1 MEALRHAEYNTT
13 PYTVTHITEPACRV
27 ISSQGSANSSIDMR
41 SAIYEVAPSE
51 SSGLSGLDQR
61 SHAFQAYALLN
72 KQMKQAKQ
80 SLWGYGKWD
89 VSINRHPNC
98 AKLHNRLCHT
108 SEHLLR
114 QTEPRGHRLS
124 NPLFPTRN

>member
-1 MEALRHAEYNTT
+1 LEALRHAEYNTT

-89 VSINRHPNC
+89 
-98 AKLHNRLCHT
+98 T